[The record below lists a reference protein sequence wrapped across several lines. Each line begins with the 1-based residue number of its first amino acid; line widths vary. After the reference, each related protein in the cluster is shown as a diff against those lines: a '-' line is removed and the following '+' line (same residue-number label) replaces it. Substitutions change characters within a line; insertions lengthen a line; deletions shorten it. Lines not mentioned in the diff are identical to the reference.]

1 MVRKE
6 PPLGI
11 QFREASIS
19 ELSVGSSSKHLLVNK
34 SSLNVQEAANKG
46 KNESLWTVKCNRESV
61 NLWIVFNFLWSIL
74 NQSPWKRSGSFEL
87 SKYIL
92 RVRMFIVFKQI

>member
-34 SSLNVQEAANKG
+34 SSLNIQEAANKG
-46 KNESLWTVKCNRESV
+46 QTNHSGLSNVIE
-61 NLWIVFNFLWSIL
+61 
-74 NQSPWKRSGSFEL
+74 NQ
-87 SKYIL
+87 
-92 RVRMFIVFKQI
+92 